1 MALINTLTYAGPFP
15 VIGSYNSTTHQLDDT
30 GSTHELISQRVVV
43 PRASSAPT
51 PTVGYSAPFLIT
63 AWSGNVGG
71 YRTLTVTSAT
81 HGLPTVNNINVQI
94 FDGTNYDEVVVD
106 RARVIA
112 ATGDVELRVTDGDQ
126 FAGRISLS

>member
-15 VIGSYNSTTHQLDDT
+15 LIGSYNSTTHQLDDT
-30 GSTHELISQRVVV
+30 GSTHELVSQRVVV
-43 PRASSAPT
+43 PRASTAPAG
-51 PTVGYSAPFLIT
+51 GYSAPFSIL

-81 HGLPTVNNINVQI
+81 HGLPSVNNINVQI

-112 ATGDVELRVTDGDQ
+112 ATGNVELRVTDGDE